1 MELSKLQ
8 QKIIDAP
15 SNKSVVLSAA
25 ASGKTALL
33 TEKVR
38 QVLRAGVNPREI
50 AVVTFTNMAAEEMR
64 QRLGDDMKEG
74 LFIGTI
80 HALANYMLSVSGINT
95 RKVLDDEKFE
105 KLFEM
110 IEDHPTC
117 VRHMEWVFLDE
128 AQDSDKAQF
137 KFLFEMIK
145 PDFFFV
151 VGDPRQSIY
160 QWKDGDPTLMIN
172 LAKEPGVR
180 LFDMNENYRNGRNI
194 LDFARRILYPIGMED
209 SSIAMREISGSV
221 NEIPYSS
228 QEILNFITSQGKP
241 GDWAILTRTNQEIS
255 TISTVLKNAKIPF
268 DTFKQADLTRAEL
281 TKRMEADTVKVLTIH
296 SSKGLAFNNVIV
308 VGARFHPDDE
318 RNVCYVAATRAR
330 NKLVWMS
337 SQRKRKAPPRSRSW
351 E

>member
-1 MELSKLQ
+1 MELSELQ
-8 QKIIDAP
+8 KKIIDAP

-38 QVLRAGVNPREI
+38 QVLRAGVDPRQI
-50 AVVTFTNMAAEEMR
+50 AVVTFTNMAASEMR
-64 QRLGDDMKEG
+64 QRLGEDLKDG

-80 HALANYMLSVSGINT
+80 HALANYMLSVGGIST
-95 RKVLDDEKFE
+95 RKILDDEKFE

-110 IEDHPTC
+110 IEENPTC

-128 AQDSDKAQF
+128 AQDSDKSQF

-160 QWKDGDPTLMIN
+160 QWKDGDPTLMID
-172 LAKEPGVR
+172 LSKEPGVQ

-209 SSIAMREISGSV
+209 SSIPMRPISGTVSQQEYSGHAIV
-221 NEIPYSS
+221 NLISG
-228 QEILNFITSQGKP
+228 QGKP
-241 GDWAILTRTNQEIS
+241 GDWAVLTRTNQEIS
-255 TISTVLKNAKIPF
+255 TVSTFLKKAEIPF
-268 DTFKQADLTRAEL
+268 DTFKQADLSREEL

-296 SSKGLAFNNVIV
+296 SSKGLAFDNVIV

-337 SQRKRKAPPRSRSW
+337 YAKKKKGPPKVRGW

>member
-38 QVLRAGVNPREI
+38 QVLRAGVDPRQI
-50 AVVTFTNMAAEEMR
+50 AVVTFTNMAASEMR
-64 QRLGDDMKEG
+64 QRLGEDLKDG

-80 HALANYMLSVSGINT
+80 HALANYMLSVGGIST

-110 IEDHPTC
+110 IEDNPTC

-128 AQDSDKAQF
+128 AQDSDKSQF
-137 KFLFEMIK
+137 KFLFDMIK

-160 QWKDGDPTLMIN
+160 QWKDGDPTLMID
-172 LAKEPGVR
+172 LSKEPGVQ

-209 SSIAMREISGSV
+209 SSIPMRPISGTVSQQEYSGHAIV
-221 NEIPYSS
+221 NLISG
-228 QEILNFITSQGKP
+228 QGKP
-241 GDWAILTRTNQEIS
+241 GDWAVLTRTNQEIS
-255 TISTVLKNAKIPF
+255 TVSVFLKKAEIPF
-268 DTFKQADLTRAEL
+268 DTFKQADLSREEL

-296 SSKGLAFNNVIV
+296 SSKGLAFDNVIV

-337 SQRKRKAPPRSRSW
+337 YAKKKKGPTKVRGW
-351 E
+351 D